1 MRELERLLRGRRFPP
16 PADAETASAPLARL
30 GPGVV
35 VYPEVVVI
43 DGARF
48 PRRQYRREPPLD
60 PLPVRR
66 PLDPTWESQLDH
78 LSPPAALEAA
88 IPDEGEIFT
97 YISPT
102 MARILRR
109 IATVDS
115 AHGFVLLGGPTGC
128 GKTTLAKTYCWLTRQ
143 PLTELTFSGDTTLTD
158 FYRSVEVV
166 RDAQGRQSTVTV
178 PGPAVEAM
186 LRGKKLLINEI
197 NMLPPDILTVFT
209 QAMDTGRLI
218 LSGTQ
223 RGNIEINVHRDFG
236 IIGTAN
242 PHYIGTLDIGR
253 AMERRFGRGLGYIE
267 MTFLPP
273 EEEAAAVANEFSRLA
288 LFARHNLTAP
298 QDLCLRLATLAARL
312 RSDPQIGPVIQS
324 RLSTRSLVHW
334 LGLAQITGLP
344 LREIAAQALLTTVP
358 RDAREKALAL
368 IQETLGAQRL
378 EPVPALTV
386 GALPPETLDG
396 RLLDPTTLPRRS
408 QGRRPGHGDG
418 VVVHRVRYQ
427 KHLPDGTRVLIGE
440 PFYPDDGRRVG
451 LGLKIRAYD
460 PSGRQITDPRRLE
473 TIAATLRDEYG
484 LNVPWRTG
492 HLPQPH
498 EILPCLTRTTWQ
510 ALRLLEAAILL
521 GRPVFIAGPTG
532 CGKSSLARTLAYL
545 KGKRVVEFSFTGETA
560 KGDLTASRRLV
571 GGVTRWTTQ
580 AFLEALARGD
590 CVIVNEYNVAYPDV
604 HSLINSLF
612 DKGAKLT
619 LPDGRVFRLHPD
631 AWLIAT
637 GFLEGPGVKPLNE
650 AVENRF
656 GAIIALDYPPL
667 DEELAVLRHVAPH
680 LATAPALESAL
691 RFIDYCRRLAAGR
704 VDPATLVG
712 LSRAAQEALRQAA
725 RHAALSTAELV
736 ALARSAQ
743 TPTDFAQRLRTGVLE
758 GLSEA
763 GRRVLEPVLLQYE
776 LVGS

>member
-43 DGARF
+43 DGVRF

-60 PLPVRR
+60 PLPARR

-115 AHGFVLLGGPTGC
+115 AHGFVLLVGPTGC

-223 RGNIEINVHRDFG
+223 RGNIEINVHRAFG

-298 QDLCLRLATLAARL
+298 QDLCLRLATLAARQ
-312 RSDPQIGPVIQS
+312 SPDGPVAPDDLERLVPPPPDWTVQHAAPATFRPGQPL
-324 RLSTRSLVHW
+324 RLS
-334 LGLAQITGLP
+334 
-344 LREIAAQALLTTVP
+344 
-358 RDAREKALAL
+358 
-368 IQETLGAQRL
+368 
-378 EPVPALTV
+378 LTV
-386 GALPPETLDG
+386 GTADRLAVTLHYRPLNQALEYQSVEMEAEGARYRAAIPAAETQTPYPLQYYFVLRDDRG
-396 RLLDPTTLPRRS
+396 RAALFP
-408 QGRRPGHGDG
+408 
-418 VVVHRVRYQ
+418 
-427 KHLPDGTRVLIGE
+427 
-440 PFYPDDGRRVG
+440 G
-451 LGLKIRAYD
+451 LGPDLANAPGFVVWPARA
-460 PSGRQITDPRRLE
+460 
-473 TIAATLRDEYG
+473 
-484 LNVPWRTG
+484 
-492 HLPQPH
+492 
-498 EILPCLTRTTWQ
+498 
-510 ALRLLEAAILL
+510 
-521 GRPVFIAGPTG
+521 
-532 CGKSSLARTLAYL
+532 
-545 KGKRVVEFSFTGETA
+545 
-560 KGDLTASRRLV
+560 
-571 GGVTRWTTQ
+571 
-580 AFLEALARGD
+580 
-590 CVIVNEYNVAYPDV
+590 
-604 HSLINSLF
+604 
-612 DKGAKLT
+612 
-619 LPDGRVFRLHPD
+619 
-631 AWLIAT
+631 
-637 GFLEGPGVKPLNE
+637 
-650 AVENRF
+650 
-656 GAIIALDYPPL
+656 
-667 DEELAVLRHVAPH
+667 
-680 LATAPALESAL
+680 
-691 RFIDYCRRLAAGR
+691 
-704 VDPATLVG
+704 
-712 LSRAAQEALRQAA
+712 
-725 RHAALSTAELV
+725 
-736 ALARSAQ
+736 
-743 TPTDFAQRLRTGVLE
+743 
-758 GLSEA
+758 
-763 GRRVLEPVLLQYE
+763 
-776 LVGS
+776 

>member
-60 PLPVRR
+60 PLPARR

-115 AHGFVLLGGPTGC
+115 AHGFVLLVGPTGC

-368 IQETLGAQRL
+368 IQEALGGPPQHTGPPQNDGPQPPAPNPAPHSDPTPRRLDAAGLVQGGGGPPPPRPGPGADRRRSPPGDARRAPPGPDDAAPAVAGTPTGPRRRGGRPPGTL
-378 EPVPALTV
+378 
-386 GALPPETLDG
+386 PETSSRRHARPHRRAVLSG
-396 RLLDPTTLPRRS
+396 RRSPRRS
-408 QGRRPGHGDG
+408 GA
-418 VVVHRVRYQ
+418 
-427 KHLPDGTRVLIGE
+427 E
-440 PFYPDDGRRVG
+440 
-451 LGLKIRAYD
+451 
-460 PSGRQITDPRRLE
+460 DPR
-473 TIAATLRDEYG
+473 LR
-484 LNVPWRTG
+484 P
-492 HLPQPH
+492 P
-498 EILPCLTRTTWQ
+498 
-510 ALRLLEAAILL
+510 
-521 GRPVFIAGPTG
+521 RPADHRPAPAGDHRRH
-532 CGKSSLARTLAYL
+532 LAR
-545 KGKRVVEFSFTGETA
+545 
-560 KGDLTASRRLV
+560 
-571 GGVTRWTTQ
+571 
-580 AFLEALARGD
+580 
-590 CVIVNEYNVAYPDV
+590 
-604 HSLINSLF
+604 
-612 DKGAKLT
+612 
-619 LPDGRVFRLHPD
+619 
-631 AWLIAT
+631 
-637 GFLEGPGVKPLNE
+637 
-650 AVENRF
+650 
-656 GAIIALDYPPL
+656 
-667 DEELAVLRHVAPH
+667 
-680 LATAPALESAL
+680 
-691 RFIDYCRRLAAGR
+691 
-704 VDPATLVG
+704 
-712 LSRAAQEALRQAA
+712 
-725 RHAALSTAELV
+725 
-736 ALARSAQ
+736 
-743 TPTDFAQRLRTGVLE
+743 
-758 GLSEA
+758 
-763 GRRVLEPVLLQYE
+763 
-776 LVGS
+776 